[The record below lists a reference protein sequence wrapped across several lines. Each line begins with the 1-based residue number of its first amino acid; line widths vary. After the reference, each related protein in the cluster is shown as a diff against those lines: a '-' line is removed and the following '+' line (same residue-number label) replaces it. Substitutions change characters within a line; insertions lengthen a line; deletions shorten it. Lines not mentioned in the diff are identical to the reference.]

1 MIKLKEVGFP
11 TFIKKISLPLFQER
25 DLIILYATCRPSD
38 TIYLFE
44 LRNEPIIVNIFVNVM
59 YINLTIFI
67 IICSFYIKVKI
78 RLPKLLQISGYTL
91 H

>member
-25 DLIILYATCRPSD
+25 DLIILYATCRPPD

-44 LRNEPIIVNIFVNVM
+44 LRNETITVNIFVNVNN
-59 YINLTIFI
+59 IESRLF
-67 IICSFYIKVKI
+67 SHFVVFYFVNY
-78 RLPKLLQISGYTL
+78 LCW
-91 H
+91 